1 MGSENRFM
9 GDNEMPQWI
18 DKVRGHTIKAGE
30 ERYQEGIQF
39 EKYHSVEMKPAKF
52 LPIYQFKLYGVPD
65 NQGACLFVQPDS
77 DIIHHLGT
85 DDVLAMKYL
94 PKKDNDKFALYE
106 TRIQSISIENKGPFS
121 GFYKVGIS
129 IADEQ

>member
-1 MGSENRFM
+1 MK
-9 GDNEMPQWI
+9 QWI
-18 DKVRGHTIKAGE
+18 DKARVHATKAGGKKH
-30 ERYQEGIQF
+30 QEANF

-52 LPIYQFKLYGVPD
+52 LPIYQFKLYGMSD
-65 NQGACLFVQPDS
+65 SHSACLFVKPES

-85 DDVLAMKYL
+85 DKVLAMKYL
-94 PKKDNDKFALYE
+94 PKKGDDKFALYE